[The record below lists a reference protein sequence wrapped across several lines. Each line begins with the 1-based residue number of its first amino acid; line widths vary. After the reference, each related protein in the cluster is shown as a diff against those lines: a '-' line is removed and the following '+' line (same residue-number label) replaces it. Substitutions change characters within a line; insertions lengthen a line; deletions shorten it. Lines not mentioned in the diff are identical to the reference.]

1 MKNAVQ
7 LIKQCSLLYIESDEQ
22 IAKEN
27 LSLYHALFKDV
38 FYAQDGEEA
47 LLLYHKH
54 KKQIDLIITDIDLP
68 KISGIEIITRIRAQD
83 GYKLPIIFCTNRTDD
98 NILLQCLKLGTS
110 DFILKPVQ
118 HKTHLGI
125 LIKVLKPIYDMKLI
139 HIMNQELEI
148 YQKSADSQLLISK
161 TDTKGK
167 IIYANELFYA
177 VSGYTQ
183 EELLGKPHNI
193 VRHENMPKEIFQE
206 LWETISKGEIWS
218 GHIQN
223 KAKDGSS
230 YYVDAKIFPIKDNEN
245 NIVEYMSFRQDV
257 TSHILL
263 NNKAKNALKETK
275 LNYSKIYQEA
285 IEKAKIFLAK
295 DIKNLETAVQ
305 TEREIARTQTNK
317 RILAEKILTETTDKK
332 NEEIKKWK
340 TKLKEAGEILNKISA
355 TNKKISQDNI
365 YYKNTLEVVSEKLEA
380 SQKKIIEND
389 DDKLKLY
396 KIIENK
402 DDVINH
408 LEEELAKYKNKKS

>member
-7 LIKQCSLLYIESDEQ
+7 LIKQCSLLYIESDEE

-38 FYAQDGEEA
+38 FYAQDGEKA
-47 LLLYHKH
+47 LSLYHQH

-83 GYKLPIIFCTNRTDD
+83 GYKLPVIFCTNRTND

-139 HIMNQELEI
+139 HVMNQELEI

-167 IIYANELFYA
+167 IIYANELFYK

-193 VRHENMPKEIFQE
+193 VRHENMPQEIFQD

-230 YYVDAKIFPIKDNEN
+230 YYVDAKIFPIKDNEE

-285 IEKAKIFLAK
+285 IEKAKVFLAK
-295 DIKNLETAVQ
+295 DLENLETAVQ

-317 RILAEKILTETTDKK
+317 RILAEKILSETTEKK

-340 TKLKEAGEILNKISA
+340 EKLKEAGEVIGKVSKI
-355 TNKKISQDNI
+355 NKKVSQENL
-365 YYKNTLEVVSEKLEA
+365 YYKNTLEAVSEKLEA

-389 DDKLKLY
+389 EDKLKLN